1 MEQILGRDKGN
12 MRRFFRMMWKARL
25 PYIWIIG
32 YILISAVISNVGINV
47 TEYTAK
53 LFAGNVEMG
62 TVVIPFLFYT
72 ILSLVIGSI
81 SGILSSLC
89 SARIDRNFRRMIW
102 GKAVR
107 LPLSFYGKN
116 KPRDLISRITTDVST
131 ISQLIMQV
139 FVSIITTGYTLIIT
153 LKKIGSYDHKL
164 MISLIAVLPINI
176 LIAYIMGKFQFG
188 IHDIVNKKNAELT
201 GTVSER
207 MNHFLLIKSYR
218 SEEKEYQTGHGKAK
232 QLYKSNILN
241 TWMQISLPMYAI
253 AGMMQFIV
261 IVMVGRGFY
270 ADGSLSLT
278 NWIAYYGFGT
288 NIVNILTAY
297 CGYWTSLKNSQGATD
312 RVSRIMEE
320 TEEKTDRGET
330 AVSLEG
336 DIVLKDVSFSY
347 GENKVFD
354 DLNLTI
360 PEGRVTAIIG
370 QSGSGKT
377 TLLNLI
383 ERLYPVEKGVI
394 MMGQNDISKYS
405 LKSFREK
412 IAYVTQETTMFS
424 GTIMENLMFG
434 VKRQVSKEEL
444 ETICEKAGILEYI
457 NECEAGFDSYV
468 GENGDSLSG
477 GQKQRLALARALL
490 KDTEYLFM
498 DEGTAAMDVR
508 SKDLIWE
515 GISEHMKNRT
525 VIMVAHDRQTV
536 LKADYI
542 IVLSN
547 GRVEAAG
554 EREQIAQTN
563 DYYKE
568 LAGKRGALI

>member
-12 MRRFFRMMWKARL
+12 MKRFFLMLWKARL

-32 YILISAVISNVGINV
+32 YILISALISNVGISV

-53 LFAGNVEMG
+53 MFAGNVELG
-62 TVVIPFLFYT
+62 TVIIPFLFYT
-72 ILSLVIGSI
+72 ILSMVIGSI
-81 SGILSSLC
+81 SSILSYLC
-89 SARIDRNFRRMIW
+89 SARIDRNLRRMIW
-102 GKAVR
+102 RKAVR

-116 KPRDLISRITTDVST
+116 KPKDLISRITTDVST

-139 FVSIITTGYTLIIT
+139 FVSIVTNAYTLIIT
-153 LKKIGSYDHKL
+153 IRKIGTYDQKL
-164 MISLIAVLPINI
+164 MLSLIAALPLNI
-176 LIAYIMGKFQFG
+176 LITYIMGKFNFG
-188 IHDIVNKKNAELT
+188 IHDIVNKRNAELT
-201 GTVSER
+201 GTISER
-207 MNHFLLIKSYR
+207 VNHFLLIKSYGN
-218 SEEKEYQTGHGKAK
+218 ENKEYNAGHEKAK
-232 QLYKSNILN
+232 NLYKSNIVN
-241 TWMQISLPMYAI
+241 TWMEISTPIYTI

-261 IVMVGRGFY
+261 IVMVGRRFY
-270 ADGSLSLT
+270 ANGSISLT

-288 NIVNILTAY
+288 NIVNILTSY
-297 CGYWTSLKNSQGATD
+297 CGYWTSLKRSQGATD

-320 TEEKTDRGET
+320 IEEVTDKGET

-354 DLNLTI
+354 NLNLTI
-360 PEGRVTAIIG
+360 PKGRITAIIG
-370 QSGSGKT
+370 PSGSGKT

-394 MMGQNDISKYS
+394 MIGQKDISNYS

-412 IAYVTQETTMFS
+412 IAYITQETTMFS

-434 VKRQVSKEEL
+434 IEKEVTKEEI
-444 ETICEKAGILEYI
+444 EEACQKADILEYI
-457 NECEAGFDSYV
+457 NECEAGFNSYV
-468 GENGDSLSG
+468 GENGDFLSG

-490 KDTEYLFM
+490 KDAEYLFI
-498 DEGTAAMDVR
+498 DEGISAMDVR

-515 GISEHMKNRT
+515 GIRENMKNRT
-525 VIMVAHDRQTV
+525 ILMVAHDRQTV

-547 GRVEAAG
+547 GKVEAAG

-568 LAGKRGALI
+568 LLKKKGA